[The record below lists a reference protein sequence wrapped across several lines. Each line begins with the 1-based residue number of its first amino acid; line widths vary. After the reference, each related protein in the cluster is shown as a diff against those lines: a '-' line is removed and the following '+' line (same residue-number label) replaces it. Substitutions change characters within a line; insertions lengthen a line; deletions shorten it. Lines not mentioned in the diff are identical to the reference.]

1 LPAYDGALLDQEM
14 ELFREWFLGRH
25 LGLDLSAQEHG
36 VLDETFGFL
45 RERALEQPR
54 VWVHRDYHSRNL
66 MLTPQANPGVLD
78 FQDAVIGPVT
88 YDLVSLLRDCYV
100 SWPRQRVEAWAQ
112 GYRQRLHSLGMP
124 GVDDAAAFLGWFDL
138 MGVQRHLKAIGI
150 FARLN
155 WRDGKPGYLGDI
167 PRTLEYVLQVAERYP
182 RLADLR
188 ALLRRVTEGGDR
200 S

>member
-1 LPAYDGALLDQEM
+1 M
-14 ELFREWFLGRH
+14 C
-25 LGLDLSAQEHG
+25 
-36 VLDETFGFL
+36 
-45 RERALEQPR
+45 
-54 VWVHRDYHSRNL
+54 
-66 MLTPQANPGVLD
+66 TPLANPGVRE
-78 FQDAVIGPVT
+78 FQDAVIGPGT
-88 YDLVSLLRDCYV
+88 YDLVSLLRDCDG

-112 GYRQRLHSLGMP
+112 GYRQRLHSRGMP